1 MLGGTRI
8 RGPCAARWST
18 RVMPSAELGRLL
30 PGLLA
35 LRLAALSVGDLTE
48 EGGDIGGDAAN
59 PSGSEGAAP
68 RKRKAAVPRAH
79 WGLPTD
85 SASRLVLIALS
96 RLLRTPDEMM
106 LTQVAGSPVGGA
118 FLASL
123 RAAVLRV
130 AVAAGGADA
139 GLNETSVATLFNLSG
154 SSFDRQARYDGASLT
169 LPSRL
174 PWPKAKALV
183 RVMLDSLAASL
194 VVAEGSLLHR
204 MLLQLPFVPL
214 DEQAQAAVA
223 KLIAVVESEMSSR
236 LQRGGGADA
245 SSSSSST
252 WSAQPPQ
259 PPQPL
264 ALPMPFAP
272 QPQPQLLT
280 PAPQPQLLPPA
291 PPAPPPALPP
301 LLDVSMSLQSNARRL
316 VQARLGRA
324 MTQPETETLDA
335 ALVEALGVLRVGTD
349 EDHRTALQLVALTSL
364 STPAGAHLWACLL
377 DEAERTFQS
386 VAAYAAAVV
395 SAASAVAS
403 AQLAAALW
411 L

>member
-1 MLGGTRI
+1 
-8 RGPCAARWST
+8 
-18 RVMPSAELGRLL
+18 MPSAELGRLL

-35 LRLAALSVGDLTE
+35 LRLAALTVGDLTE

-59 PSGSEGAAP
+59 PGGSEGAAP

-130 AVAAGGADA
+130 AVVAGGADTS
-139 GLNETSVATLFNLSG
+139 LNETSVATLFNLSG

-259 PPQPL
+259 PPQPP

-272 QPQPQLLT
+272 QPQPQLLP

-316 VQARLGRA
+316 VQAHLGRA

-403 AQLAAALW
+403 AQFSAALG

>member
-1 MLGGTRI
+1 M
-8 RGPCAARWST
+8 
-18 RVMPSAELGRLL
+18 
-30 PGLLA
+30 
-35 LRLAALSVGDLTE
+35 
-48 EGGDIGGDAAN
+48 
-59 PSGSEGAAP
+59 
-68 RKRKAAVPRAH
+68 
-79 WGLPTD
+79 
-85 SASRLVLIALS
+85 
-96 RLLRTPDEMM
+96 
-106 LTQVAGSPVGGA
+106 GA

-130 AVAAGGADA
+130 AVAAGGGDA

-214 DEQAQAAVA
+214 DEQAQATVA

-245 SSSSSST
+245 SSSSST

-259 PPQPL
+259 PPQPS

-272 QPQPQLLT
+272 QPQPQ
-280 PAPQPQLLPPA
+280 PQPPPPA

>member
-1 MLGGTRI
+1 M
-8 RGPCAARWST
+8 
-18 RVMPSAELGRLL
+18 
-30 PGLLA
+30 
-35 LRLAALSVGDLTE
+35 
-48 EGGDIGGDAAN
+48 
-59 PSGSEGAAP
+59 
-68 RKRKAAVPRAH
+68 
-79 WGLPTD
+79 
-85 SASRLVLIALS
+85 
-96 RLLRTPDEMM
+96 
-106 LTQVAGSPVGGA
+106 GA

-139 GLNETSVATLFNLSG
+139 GLNETSVDTLFNLSG

-194 VVAEGSLLHR
+194 VVAEGSLLQR
-204 MLLQLPFVPL
+204 KLLELPFVPL
-214 DEQAQAAVA
+214 DEQAQATVA
-223 KLIAVVESEMSSR
+223 KLVAAVESEMSSR

-245 SSSSSST
+245 SSSSST

-259 PPQPL
+259 PPQPP

-272 QPQPQLLT
+272 QPQPQLLP
-280 PAPQPQLLPPA
+280 PALQPLPPA
-291 PPAPPPALPP
+291 PPAPPPAPPP

-335 ALVEALGVLRVGTD
+335 ALVEALGVLRVATD
-349 EDHRTALQLVALTSL
+349 EDHRAALQLVALTSL

-403 AQLAAALW
+403 AQFAAALG

>member
-1 MLGGTRI
+1 
-8 RGPCAARWST
+8 
-18 RVMPSAELGRLL
+18 MPSAELGRLL

-35 LRLAALSVGDLTE
+35 LRLAALTVGDLTE

-59 PSGSEGAAP
+59 PGGSEGAAP

-130 AVAAGGADA
+130 AVVAGGAYTS
-139 GLNETSVATLFNLSG
+139 LNETSVATLFNLSG

-183 RVMLDSLAASL
+183 RVMLDSIAASL

-223 KLIAVVESEMSSR
+223 KLIAVVESEMISR

-245 SSSSSST
+245 SSSSST

-259 PPQPL
+259 PP

-272 QPQPQLLT
+272 QPQPQLLP
-280 PAPQPQLLPPA
+280 PALQPLPPA
-291 PPAPPPALPP
+291 PPAPPPAPPP

-335 ALVEALGVLRVGTD
+335 ALVEALGVLRVATD
-349 EDHRTALQLVALTSL
+349 EDHRAALQLVALTSL

-403 AQLAAALW
+403 AQFAAALG

>member
-1 MLGGTRI
+1 M
-8 RGPCAARWST
+8 
-18 RVMPSAELGRLL
+18 
-30 PGLLA
+30 
-35 LRLAALSVGDLTE
+35 
-48 EGGDIGGDAAN
+48 
-59 PSGSEGAAP
+59 
-68 RKRKAAVPRAH
+68 
-79 WGLPTD
+79 
-85 SASRLVLIALS
+85 
-96 RLLRTPDEMM
+96 
-106 LTQVAGSPVGGA
+106 GA

-259 PPQPL
+259 PPQPP

-272 QPQPQLLT
+272 Q
-280 PAPQPQLLPPA
+280 PQPQLLPPA
-291 PPAPPPALPP
+291 PPAPPPAPPP

-395 SAASAVAS
+395 SAVSAVAS
-403 AQLAAALW
+403 AQLTAALG
-411 L
+411 LV

>member
-1 MLGGTRI
+1 M
-8 RGPCAARWST
+8 
-18 RVMPSAELGRLL
+18 
-30 PGLLA
+30 
-35 LRLAALSVGDLTE
+35 
-48 EGGDIGGDAAN
+48 
-59 PSGSEGAAP
+59 
-68 RKRKAAVPRAH
+68 
-79 WGLPTD
+79 
-85 SASRLVLIALS
+85 
-96 RLLRTPDEMM
+96 
-106 LTQVAGSPVGGA
+106 GA

-259 PPQPL
+259 PPQPP

-272 QPQPQLLT
+272 QPQPQLLP

-291 PPAPPPALPP
+291 PPAPPPAPPAPPP

>member
-1 MLGGTRI
+1 M
-8 RGPCAARWST
+8 
-18 RVMPSAELGRLL
+18 
-30 PGLLA
+30 
-35 LRLAALSVGDLTE
+35 
-48 EGGDIGGDAAN
+48 
-59 PSGSEGAAP
+59 
-68 RKRKAAVPRAH
+68 
-79 WGLPTD
+79 
-85 SASRLVLIALS
+85 
-96 RLLRTPDEMM
+96 
-106 LTQVAGSPVGGA
+106 GA

-183 RVMLDSLAASL
+183 RVMLDSIAASL

-259 PPQPL
+259 PPQPP

-272 QPQPQLLT
+272 QPQPQ
-280 PAPQPQLLPPA
+280 PQPLPPA
-291 PPAPPPALPP
+291 PPAPPPAPPPALPP

-403 AQLAAALW
+403 AQFAAALG

>member
-1 MLGGTRI
+1 M
-8 RGPCAARWST
+8 
-18 RVMPSAELGRLL
+18 
-30 PGLLA
+30 
-35 LRLAALSVGDLTE
+35 
-48 EGGDIGGDAAN
+48 
-59 PSGSEGAAP
+59 
-68 RKRKAAVPRAH
+68 
-79 WGLPTD
+79 
-85 SASRLVLIALS
+85 
-96 RLLRTPDEMM
+96 
-106 LTQVAGSPVGGA
+106 GA

-183 RVMLDSLAASL
+183 RVMLDSIAASL

-259 PPQPL
+259 PPQPP

-272 QPQPQLLT
+272 QPQPQLLP

-316 VQARLGRA
+316 VQARLGRS
-324 MTQPETETLDA
+324 MTQP
-335 ALVEALGVLRVGTD
+335 VGCRNGVCLCYVCVCLCLYCNFL
-349 EDHRTALQLVALTSL
+349 HRFYCNVLLLHWRTCICACRGCRCPRACRLSQTAL
-364 STPAGAHLWACLL
+364 
-377 DEAERTFQS
+377 
-386 VAAYAAAVV
+386 
-395 SAASAVAS
+395 
-403 AQLAAALW
+403 
-411 L
+411 

>member
-1 MLGGTRI
+1 M
-8 RGPCAARWST
+8 
-18 RVMPSAELGRLL
+18 
-30 PGLLA
+30 
-35 LRLAALSVGDLTE
+35 
-48 EGGDIGGDAAN
+48 
-59 PSGSEGAAP
+59 
-68 RKRKAAVPRAH
+68 
-79 WGLPTD
+79 
-85 SASRLVLIALS
+85 
-96 RLLRTPDEMM
+96 
-106 LTQVAGSPVGGA
+106 GA

-214 DEQAQAAVA
+214 DEQAQATVA
-223 KLIAVVESEMSSR
+223 KLVAAVESEMSSR

-245 SSSSSST
+245 SSSSST

-259 PPQPL
+259 PP

-272 QPQPQLLT
+272 QPQPQLLP
-280 PAPQPQLLPPA
+280 PALQPLPPA
-291 PPAPPPALPP
+291 PPAPPPAPPP

-349 EDHRTALQLVALTSL
+349 EDHRTALQSVALIAL
-364 STPAGAHLWACLL
+364 STPAGAQLWACLL
-377 DEAERTFQS
+377 EEATARGVQI
-386 VAAYAAAVV
+386 VAEYASAVV
-395 SAASAVAS
+395 AAASAIAGAQFAS
-403 AQLAAALW
+403 ALGLQ
-411 L
+411 

>member
-1 MLGGTRI
+1 M
-8 RGPCAARWST
+8 
-18 RVMPSAELGRLL
+18 
-30 PGLLA
+30 
-35 LRLAALSVGDLTE
+35 
-48 EGGDIGGDAAN
+48 
-59 PSGSEGAAP
+59 GAF
-68 RKRKAAVPRAH
+68 RAAV
-79 WGLPTD
+79 
-85 SASRLVLIALS
+85 
-96 RLLRTPDEMM
+96 
-106 LTQVAGSPVGGA
+106 
-118 FLASL
+118 

-130 AVAAGGADA
+130 AVWAGGADA
-139 GLNETSVATLFNLSG
+139 GLNETSVDTLVNRGG
-154 SSFDRQARYDGASLT
+154 SSFDQQARYDGASLT
-169 LPSRL
+169 LPARL

-259 PPQPL
+259 PPQPS

-272 QPQPQLLT
+272 QPQPQ
-280 PAPQPQLLPPA
+280 PQPPPPA

-349 EDHRTALQLVALTSL
+349 EDHRTALQSVALIAL
-364 STPAGAHLWACLL
+364 STPAGAQLWACLL
-377 DEAERTFQS
+377 DEAEHTFQS

-395 SAASAVAS
+395 SAASAIAS
-403 AQLAAALW
+403 AQFAAALG

>member
-1 MLGGTRI
+1 M
-8 RGPCAARWST
+8 
-18 RVMPSAELGRLL
+18 MPSAELGRLL

-35 LRLAALSVGDLTE
+35 LRLAALTVGDLTE
-48 EGGDIGGDAAN
+48 EGGDIGGDAGN
-59 PSGSEGAAP
+59 PGGSEGAAP

-259 PPQPL
+259 PPQPS

-272 QPQPQLLT
+272 QPQPQLLP

-335 ALVEALGVLRVGTD
+335 ALVEALGVLRVDTD
-349 EDHRTALQLVALTSL
+349 EGHRAALQLVALTSL

>member
-1 MLGGTRI
+1 
-8 RGPCAARWST
+8 
-18 RVMPSAELGRLL
+18 MPSAELGRLL

-35 LRLAALSVGDLTE
+35 LRLAALTVGDLTE

-59 PSGSEGAAP
+59 PGGSEGAAP

-259 PPQPL
+259 PPQPS

-272 QPQPQLLT
+272 QPQPQ
-280 PAPQPQLLPPA
+280 PQPPPPA

>member
-1 MLGGTRI
+1 
-8 RGPCAARWST
+8 
-18 RVMPSAELGRLL
+18 MPSAELGRLL

-35 LRLAALSVGDLTE
+35 LRLAALTVGDLTE
-48 EGGDIGGDAAN
+48 EGGDVGGDAGN
-59 PSGSEGAAP
+59 PGGSEGAAP

-259 PPQPL
+259 PPQPP

-272 QPQPQLLT
+272 QPQPQLLP

-324 MTQPETETLDA
+324 MTQPETGTLDA

>member
-1 MLGGTRI
+1 
-8 RGPCAARWST
+8 
-18 RVMPSAELGRLL
+18 MPSAELGRLL

-35 LRLAALSVGDLTE
+35 LRLAALTVGDLTE

-59 PSGSEGAAP
+59 PGGSEGAAP

-130 AVAAGGADA
+130 AVVAGGADTS
-139 GLNETSVATLFNLSG
+139 LNETSVATLFNLSG

-223 KLIAVVESEMSSR
+223 KLIAVVESEMISR

-245 SSSSSST
+245 SSSSSSST

-259 PPQPL
+259 PP

-272 QPQPQLLT
+272 QPQPQLLP

-335 ALVEALGVLRVGTD
+335 ALVEGLGVLRVATD
-349 EDHRTALQLVALTSL
+349 EDHRTALQSVALIAL

-395 SAASAVAS
+395 SAASAIAS
-403 AQLAAALW
+403 AQFAAALG

>member
-1 MLGGTRI
+1 
-8 RGPCAARWST
+8 
-18 RVMPSAELGRLL
+18 MPSAELGRLL

-35 LRLAALSVGDLTE
+35 LRLAALTVGDLTE

-59 PSGSEGAAP
+59 PGGSEGGAP

-106 LTQVAGSPVGGA
+106 LTQAAGSPVGGA

-130 AVAAGGADA
+130 AVVAGGADA
-139 GLNETSVATLFNLSG
+139 SLNETSVATLFNLSG

-214 DEQAQAAVA
+214 DEQAQATVA

-259 PPQPL
+259 PPQPP

-272 QPQPQLLT
+272 QPQPQLLP

>member
-1 MLGGTRI
+1 
-8 RGPCAARWST
+8 
-18 RVMPSAELGRLL
+18 
-30 PGLLA
+30 
-35 LRLAALSVGDLTE
+35 
-48 EGGDIGGDAAN
+48 
-59 PSGSEGAAP
+59 
-68 RKRKAAVPRAH
+68 
-79 WGLPTD
+79 
-85 SASRLVLIALS
+85 
-96 RLLRTPDEMM
+96 
-106 LTQVAGSPVGGA
+106 
-118 FLASL
+118 
-123 RAAVLRV
+123 
-130 AVAAGGADA
+130 
-139 GLNETSVATLFNLSG
+139 
-154 SSFDRQARYDGASLT
+154 
-169 LPSRL
+169 
-174 PWPKAKALV
+174 
-183 RVMLDSLAASL
+183 
-194 VVAEGSLLHR
+194 
-204 MLLQLPFVPL
+204 
-214 DEQAQAAVA
+214 
-223 KLIAVVESEMSSR
+223 
-236 LQRGGGADA
+236 
-245 SSSSSST
+245 
-252 WSAQPPQ
+252 
-259 PPQPL
+259 
-264 ALPMPFAP
+264 MPFAPQP

-395 SAASAVAS
+395 SEASAVAS

>member
-1 MLGGTRI
+1 M
-8 RGPCAARWST
+8 
-18 RVMPSAELGRLL
+18 
-30 PGLLA
+30 
-35 LRLAALSVGDLTE
+35 
-48 EGGDIGGDAAN
+48 
-59 PSGSEGAAP
+59 
-68 RKRKAAVPRAH
+68 
-79 WGLPTD
+79 
-85 SASRLVLIALS
+85 
-96 RLLRTPDEMM
+96 
-106 LTQVAGSPVGGA
+106 GA

-194 VVAEGSLLHR
+194 VVA
-204 MLLQLPFVPL
+204 VPL

-259 PPQPL
+259 PPQPP

-272 QPQPQLLT
+272 QPQPQLLP

-291 PPAPPPALPP
+291 PPAPPPAPPP

>member
-1 MLGGTRI
+1 M
-8 RGPCAARWST
+8 
-18 RVMPSAELGRLL
+18 
-30 PGLLA
+30 
-35 LRLAALSVGDLTE
+35 
-48 EGGDIGGDAAN
+48 
-59 PSGSEGAAP
+59 
-68 RKRKAAVPRAH
+68 
-79 WGLPTD
+79 
-85 SASRLVLIALS
+85 
-96 RLLRTPDEMM
+96 
-106 LTQVAGSPVGGA
+106 GA

-236 LQRGGGADA
+236 LQRGGGAEA

-259 PPQPL
+259 PPQPP

-272 QPQPQLLT
+272 QPQPQLL
-280 PAPQPQLLPPA
+280 PPA
-291 PPAPPPALPP
+291 PPAPLPALPP

>member
-1 MLGGTRI
+1 
-8 RGPCAARWST
+8 
-18 RVMPSAELGRLL
+18 MPSAELGRLL

-35 LRLAALSVGDLTE
+35 LRLAALTVGDLTE
-48 EGGDIGGDAAN
+48 EGGDIGGDAGN
-59 PSGSEGAAP
+59 PGGSEGAAP

-106 LTQVAGSPVGGA
+106 LTQAAGSPVGGA

-259 PPQPL
+259 PPQPP

-272 QPQPQLLT
+272 QPQPQLLP
-280 PAPQPQLLPPA
+280 PALQPLPPA
-291 PPAPPPALPP
+291 PPAPPPAPPP

>member
-1 MLGGTRI
+1 M
-8 RGPCAARWST
+8 
-18 RVMPSAELGRLL
+18 
-30 PGLLA
+30 
-35 LRLAALSVGDLTE
+35 
-48 EGGDIGGDAAN
+48 
-59 PSGSEGAAP
+59 
-68 RKRKAAVPRAH
+68 
-79 WGLPTD
+79 
-85 SASRLVLIALS
+85 
-96 RLLRTPDEMM
+96 
-106 LTQVAGSPVGGA
+106 GA

-214 DEQAQAAVA
+214 DEQAQATVA

-259 PPQPL
+259 PPQPS

-272 QPQPQLLT
+272 QPQPQ
-280 PAPQPQLLPPA
+280 PQPPPPA

>member
-1 MLGGTRI
+1 
-8 RGPCAARWST
+8 
-18 RVMPSAELGRLL
+18 MPSAELGRLL

-35 LRLAALSVGDLTE
+35 LRLAALTVGDLTE

-59 PSGSEGAAP
+59 PGGSEGAAP

-223 KLIAVVESEMSSR
+223 KLIAVVESEMISR

-245 SSSSSST
+245 SSSSST

-272 QPQPQLLT
+272 QPQPQLLP

-335 ALVEALGVLRVGTD
+335 ALVEALGVLRVATD
-349 EDHRTALQLVALTSL
+349 EEHRTALQSVALIAL
-364 STPAGAHLWACLL
+364 STPAGAQLWACLL
-377 DEAERTFQS
+377 EEATARGVQI
-386 VAAYAAAVV
+386 VAEYASAVV
-395 SAASAVAS
+395 AAASAIAGAQFAS
-403 AQLAAALW
+403 ALGLQ
-411 L
+411 

>member
-1 MLGGTRI
+1 M
-8 RGPCAARWST
+8 
-18 RVMPSAELGRLL
+18 
-30 PGLLA
+30 
-35 LRLAALSVGDLTE
+35 
-48 EGGDIGGDAAN
+48 
-59 PSGSEGAAP
+59 
-68 RKRKAAVPRAH
+68 
-79 WGLPTD
+79 
-85 SASRLVLIALS
+85 
-96 RLLRTPDEMM
+96 
-106 LTQVAGSPVGGA
+106 GA

-139 GLNETSVATLFNLSG
+139 GLNETSVDTLFNLSG

-183 RVMLDSLAASL
+183 RVMLDSIAASL

-204 MLLQLPFVPL
+204 MLLQVPFVPL

-223 KLIAVVESEMSSR
+223 KLIAVVESEMISR

-245 SSSSSST
+245 SSSSSSST
-252 WSAQPPQ
+252 WSAQLPQPPQ
-259 PPQPL
+259 PP

-272 QPQPQLLT
+272 QPQPQLLP

-316 VQARLGRA
+316 VQAHLGRA

-335 ALVEALGVLRVGTD
+335 ALVEALGVLRVATD
-349 EDHRTALQLVALTSL
+349 EEHRTALQSVALVAL
-364 STPAGAHLWACLL
+364 STPAGAQLWACLL
-377 DEAERTFQS
+377 EEATARGVQI
-386 VAAYAAAVV
+386 VAEYASAVV
-395 SAASAVAS
+395 AAASAIAGAQFAS
-403 AQLAAALW
+403 ALGLQ
-411 L
+411 

>member
-1 MLGGTRI
+1 M
-8 RGPCAARWST
+8 
-18 RVMPSAELGRLL
+18 
-30 PGLLA
+30 
-35 LRLAALSVGDLTE
+35 
-48 EGGDIGGDAAN
+48 
-59 PSGSEGAAP
+59 
-68 RKRKAAVPRAH
+68 
-79 WGLPTD
+79 
-85 SASRLVLIALS
+85 
-96 RLLRTPDEMM
+96 
-106 LTQVAGSPVGGA
+106 GA

-130 AVAAGGADA
+130 AVVAGGADTS
-139 GLNETSVATLFNLSG
+139 LNETSVETLFNLSG

-194 VVAEGSLLHR
+194 VVAEGSLLRR

-259 PPQPL
+259 PP

-272 QPQPQLLT
+272 Q
-280 PAPQPQLLPPA
+280 PQPQLLPPA
-291 PPAPPPALPP
+291 PPAPPPAPPAPPP

-335 ALVEALGVLRVGTD
+335 ALVEALGVLRVATD
-349 EDHRTALQLVALTSL
+349 EDHRAALQLVALTSL

-377 DEAERTFQS
+377 DEAEHTFQS

-395 SAASAVAS
+395 SAASAIAS
-403 AQLAAALW
+403 AQFAAALG

>member
-1 MLGGTRI
+1 M
-8 RGPCAARWST
+8 
-18 RVMPSAELGRLL
+18 
-30 PGLLA
+30 
-35 LRLAALSVGDLTE
+35 
-48 EGGDIGGDAAN
+48 
-59 PSGSEGAAP
+59 
-68 RKRKAAVPRAH
+68 
-79 WGLPTD
+79 
-85 SASRLVLIALS
+85 
-96 RLLRTPDEMM
+96 
-106 LTQVAGSPVGGA
+106 GA

-259 PPQPL
+259 PPQPP

-272 QPQPQLLT
+272 QPQPQLLP

-291 PPAPPPALPP
+291 PPAPPPAPPP

-349 EDHRTALQLVALTSL
+349 EDHRAALQLVALTSL

-377 DEAERTFQS
+377 DEAERTFHS

-395 SAASAVAS
+395 SAASAIAS
-403 AQLAAALW
+403 AQFAAALG

>member
-1 MLGGTRI
+1 
-8 RGPCAARWST
+8 
-18 RVMPSAELGRLL
+18 MPGAELRTLL

-35 LRLAALSVGDLTE
+35 LRLAALTVGDLTE
-48 EGGDIGGDAAN
+48 EGGGIGGDAGN
-59 PSGSEGAAP
+59 PSRSEGAAP
-68 RKRKAAVPRAH
+68 RKRKAAAPRAH

-85 SASRLVLIALS
+85 SASRLALIALS
-96 RLLRTPDEMM
+96 RLLRTQDQMM
-106 LTQVAGSPVGGA
+106 LTQVAGSPVGSA

-139 GLNETSVATLFNLSG
+139 GLNETSVDTLFNLSG

-194 VVAEGSLLHR
+194 VAEGSLLQR
-204 MLLQLPFVPL
+204 KLLELPFVPL
-214 DEQAQAAVA
+214 DEQAQATVA
-223 KLIAVVESEMSSR
+223 KLVAAVESEMSSR

-245 SSSSSST
+245 SSSSST

-259 PPQPL
+259 PP

-280 PAPQPQLLPPA
+280 PAPQPQFLPPA

-349 EDHRTALQLVALTSL
+349 EDHRAALQLVALTSL

-377 DEAERTFQS
+377 DEAERTFHS

-395 SAASAVAS
+395 SAVSAVAS
-403 AQLAAALW
+403 AQLTAALG
-411 L
+411 LV

>member
-1 MLGGTRI
+1 
-8 RGPCAARWST
+8 
-18 RVMPSAELGRLL
+18 MPSAELGRLL

-35 LRLAALSVGDLTE
+35 LRLAALTVGDLTE

-59 PSGSEGAAP
+59 PGGSEGAAP

-259 PPQPL
+259 PPQPP

-272 QPQPQLLT
+272 QPQPQLLP

-335 ALVEALGVLRVGTD
+335 ALVEALGVLRVATD
-349 EDHRTALQLVALTSL
+349 EDHRAALQLVALTSL

>member
-1 MLGGTRI
+1 
-8 RGPCAARWST
+8 
-18 RVMPSAELGRLL
+18 MPSAELGRLL

-35 LRLAALSVGDLTE
+35 LRLAALTVGDLTE

-59 PSGSEGAAP
+59 PGGSEGAAP

-106 LTQVAGSPVGGA
+106 LTQAAGSPVGGA

-139 GLNETSVATLFNLSG
+139 GLNETSVDTLFNLSG

-214 DEQAQAAVA
+214 DEQAQATVA

-259 PPQPL
+259 PPQPP

-272 QPQPQLLT
+272 QPQ
-280 PAPQPQLLPPA
+280 PQPQLLPPA
-291 PPAPPPALPP
+291 PPAPPPAPPP

-403 AQLAAALW
+403 AQLAAGLW

>member
-1 MLGGTRI
+1 
-8 RGPCAARWST
+8 
-18 RVMPSAELGRLL
+18 MPSAELGRLL

-35 LRLAALSVGDLTE
+35 LRLAALTVGDLTE

-59 PSGSEGAAP
+59 PGGSEGAAP

-85 SASRLVLIALS
+85 SALRLVLIALS

-174 PWPKAKALV
+174 PWPKAKALL
-183 RVMLDSLAASL
+183 RVMLDSIAASL
-194 VVAEGSLLHR
+194 VVAKDALGFLLQR
-204 MLLQLPFVPL
+204 KLLQLPFAPL
-214 DEQAQAAVA
+214 DEQAQATVA
-223 KLIAVVESEMSSR
+223 KLVAAVESEMSSR

-245 SSSSSST
+245 SSSSSSST
-252 WSAQPPQ
+252 WSAQLPQPPQ
-259 PPQPL
+259 PP

-272 QPQPQLLT
+272 QPQPQLLP

-335 ALVEALGVLRVGTD
+335 ALVEGLGVLRVATD
-349 EDHRTALQLVALTSL
+349 EEHRTALQSVALIAL
-364 STPAGAHLWACLL
+364 STPAGAQLWACLL
-377 DEAERTFQS
+377 EEATARGVQI
-386 VAAYAAAVV
+386 VAEYASAVV
-395 SAASAVAS
+395 AAASAIAGAQFAS
-403 AQLAAALW
+403 ALGLQ
-411 L
+411 